1 MGFNDCDADRLR
13 ERARMNQRGYVPLT
27 KPEYNKTTGEPVFEV
42 VRNVHYKFDCPIER
56 QDVEWEIQ
64 KMDALNNSIPPQ
76 GEGMNSEKVKR
87 VITYA
92 GPMLPLT
99 RDSRYVVTDF
109 KELSGLGREIEESRV
124 SHEYTIDCSLNNFN
138 FMRID

>member
-1 MGFNDCDADRLR
+1 
-13 ERARMNQRGYVPLT
+13 
-27 KPEYNKTTGEPVFEV
+27 
-42 VRNVHYKFDCPIER
+42 
-56 QDVEWEIQ
+56 
-64 KMDALNNSIPPQ
+64 
-76 GEGMNSEKVKR
+76 MNSEKVKR